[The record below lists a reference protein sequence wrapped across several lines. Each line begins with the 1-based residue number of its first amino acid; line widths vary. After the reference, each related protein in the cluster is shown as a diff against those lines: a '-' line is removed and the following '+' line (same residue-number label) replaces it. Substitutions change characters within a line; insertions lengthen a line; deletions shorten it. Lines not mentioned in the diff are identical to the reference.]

1 MKNKR
6 TLERLRDAYEGH
18 IYLTFHSQQDYD
30 AFLKAAE
37 EEGYR
42 FGEHLPTEHL
52 GAGYDIISLETGK
65 QLAFCGFV
73 SHMAFKSGQS
83 GIYKV
88 DYAKY
93 AAGDDFFII

>member
-1 MKNKR
+1 MNNR
-6 TLERLRDAYEGH
+6 TLERLRDAYDGH

-30 AFLKAAE
+30 AFLNAAE
-37 EEGYR
+37 AEGYR
-42 FGEHLPTEHL
+42 FGKHLPTEHL
-52 GAGYDIISLETGK
+52 GEDYDIIALQTGK

-73 SHMAFKSGQS
+73 SHMAYGSGDLS
-83 GIYKV
+83 VHKV

>member
-1 MKNKR
+1 MNNR

-18 IYLTFHSQQDYD
+18 IYLSFHSQQDYD

-37 EEGYR
+37 NEGYR
-42 FGEHLPTEHL
+42 FGELLPTEHL
-52 GAGYDIISLETGK
+52 GKGYDIIALQTGK
-65 QLAFCGFV
+65 QLAFCGFI
-73 SHMAFKSGQS
+73 SHMAYGSGDPDVH
-83 GIYKV
+83 KV